1 MALELGGETGN
12 WCIVRKDADLRD
24 AARKIAFIK
33 VLNAGQICININQ
46 VAVAEEVAGEFIG
59 YLKEEL
65 LRQAG
70 AIPFQ
75 NAEYPRL
82 IARAAYERCAALSEK
97 YRERI
102 IFGGEGSPD
111 ELKYSPTLIYPVD
124 IDESI
129 VQNELFCP
137 LLPIVPFKDG
147 KIDSLIQT
155 IEEREHGLALYMFT
169 ADRHWAENVM
179 SRMQFGGGCIN
190 EVIMHLMVKGVPFN
204 GTGHSGMGAYH
215 GKWGFAEFTH
225 PQTLLI
231 GSSRLNL
238 SLREHPYTGKGAK
251 SKKTL
256 LKFLSR
262 G

>member
-1 MALELGGETGN
+1 MKKAAENLTPVALELGGETGN

-82 IARAAYERCAALSEK
+82 IAKAAYERCAALSEK

-111 ELKYSPTLIYPVD
+111 ELKYSPLSFIPWILTRVLCKMSFFV
-124 IDESI
+124 
-129 VQNELFCP
+129 LCCP
-137 LLPIVPFKDG
+137 
-147 KIDSLIQT
+147 
-155 IEEREHGLALYMFT
+155 
-169 ADRHWAENVM
+169 
-179 SRMQFGGGCIN
+179 
-190 EVIMHLMVKGVPFN
+190 
-204 GTGHSGMGAYH
+204 
-215 GKWGFAEFTH
+215 
-225 PQTLLI
+225 
-231 GSSRLNL
+231 SSP
-238 SLREHPYTGKGAK
+238 LRTGKLIA
-251 SKKTL
+251 
-256 LKFLSR
+256 
-262 G
+262 